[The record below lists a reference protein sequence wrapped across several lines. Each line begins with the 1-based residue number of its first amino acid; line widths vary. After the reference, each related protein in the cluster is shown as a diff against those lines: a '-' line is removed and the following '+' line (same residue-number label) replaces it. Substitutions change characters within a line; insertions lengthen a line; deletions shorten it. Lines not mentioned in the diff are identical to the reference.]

1 MRVMARAPQGGTIWL
16 HYRAEPKGRRQ
27 RMLAPT
33 FTELLDYGLLSGL
46 QAQSEISELLE
57 ALLRRP
63 ELGPQA
69 GGRAGVPH

>member
-1 MRVMARAPQGGTIWL
+1 
-16 HYRAEPKGRRQ
+16 
-27 RMLAPT
+27 MLAAT
-33 FTELLDYGLLSGL
+33 FTELLEYGLLSGL